1 MIEFEVKTQI
11 ARPVGEVFA
20 YVTDP
25 AKLHTWQT
33 NTVSVER
40 LDGGPLRPGSRLR
53 EVHRAP
59 GGRALASVVEV
70 AALERDRC
78 FALCVVEG
86 MAIHARISFDSV
98 HDGTRMRFAAHGQPT
113 GAGRVLQP
121 LLRAA
126 LKRQLTRDCKALKGL
141 LEQGY
146 PGIAPS
152 SR

>member
-1 MIEFEVKTQI
+1 MIDFEVEAQI

-59 GGRALASVVEV
+59 GGRELASGVEG
-70 AALERDRC
+70 AELERGRC
-78 FALCVVEG
+78 LTLHGVEG
-86 MAIHARISFDSV
+86 IPSHARIHVDSV
-98 HDGTRMRFAAHGQPT
+98 LDG
-113 GAGRVLQP
+113 
-121 LLRAA
+121 
-126 LKRQLTRDCKALKGL
+126 
-141 LEQGY
+141 
-146 PGIAPS
+146 
-152 SR
+152 